1 VGGLRLKKVKKQGK
15 AALDEALL
23 KVATGYSVEEVTE
36 EYAEVDGE
44 MKLLKRKETKKDIPP
59 DLKAVQILLADG
71 NTEIAKMT
79 DEELEKE
86 RDRLLEELSKK
97 TAKKASAQGNGGTL
111 PQADTSESIAKNVEK
126 TKSGTKGAVKKKSV
140 VSKKKCK

>member
-1 VGGLRLKKVKKQGK
+1 MKKTKKKGK
-15 AALDEALL
+15 EALDEALL

-71 NTEIAKMT
+71 NQEISKMS

-86 RDRLLEELSKK
+86 RDRLMSELEKK
-97 TAKKASAQGNGGTL
+97 LLKM
-111 PQADTSESIAKNVEK
+111 QAVGLEKSGSESEAVAPK
-126 TKSGTKGAVKKKSV
+126 KSAVNASKVKKGSSKKGAVKTVKKS
-140 VSKKKCK
+140 K